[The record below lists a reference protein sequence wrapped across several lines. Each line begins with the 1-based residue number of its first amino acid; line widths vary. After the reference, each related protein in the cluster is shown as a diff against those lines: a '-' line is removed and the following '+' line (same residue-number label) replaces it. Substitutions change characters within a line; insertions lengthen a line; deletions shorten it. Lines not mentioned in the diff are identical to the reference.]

1 MLEAA
6 LKARQEKH
14 KEEAIGK
21 KKELEEKGKKYF
33 KGCCNFILHLWSFDW
48 LFFWP
53 KASVDVDFWENTK
66 QIADDV

>member
-33 KGCCNFILHLWSFDW
+33 KGCCNFILHL
-48 LFFWP
+48 
-53 KASVDVDFWENTK
+53 
-66 QIADDV
+66 